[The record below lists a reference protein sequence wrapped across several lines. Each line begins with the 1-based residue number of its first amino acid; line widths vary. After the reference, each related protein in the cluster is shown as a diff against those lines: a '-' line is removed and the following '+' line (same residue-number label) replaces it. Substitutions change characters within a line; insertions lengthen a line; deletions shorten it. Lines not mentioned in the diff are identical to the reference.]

1 MPFHNV
7 LTEKGPIQF
16 YIYLYRLSFNW
27 QDKEALMYLRKAF
40 YPIHELLAQD
50 KLEYSFWYRIEPYT
64 EHLFFLQNWD
74 KCKKLRKMVIRRLK
88 EAGCSKSEL
97 MNYTSDNQTNEW
109 LLKEW

>member
-1 MPFHNV
+1 
-7 LTEKGPIQF
+7 
-16 YIYLYRLSFNW
+16 
-27 QDKEALMYLRKAF
+27 MYLRKAF

-97 MNYTSDNQTNEW
+97 MNYTPDNQTNEW

>member
-1 MPFHNV
+1 MPFHNL
-7 LTEKGPIQF
+7 LTEKYPIQF

-27 QDKEALMYLRKAF
+27 QDKEALMYLRKASIISRQTGI
-40 YPIHELLAQD
+40 Y
-50 KLEYSFWYRIEPYT
+50 FWYRIEPYT